1 MKRNRRDEK
10 ILFET
15 QSHLLRII
23 MCFYL
28 RAMKQL
34 GLIILGAV
42 LAQTSLAVSVLP
54 FTESF
59 EANASG
65 WVYGTSTAPIWSA
78 TGGVGNSG
86 YISAPATV
94 SGSGFGAIVFRGNDA
109 NNASGDA
116 FVGNWLSAGV
126 TTFSAYVRHN
136 ADVALNFYARFD
148 AGAGRAGSSVNF
160 LVNPNLWTV
169 LELPIANETTSFQ
182 SYGAAGT
189 GLSAFNTIFAG
200 IQNVQIA
207 LAADTA
213 NAGKTVTVDL
223 DGVSMVPE
231 PTASASLIAAGVALL
246 AFRRTR
252 LKRS

>member
-1 MKRNRRDEK
+1 MNLSMTKVFGF
-10 ILFET
+10 LVF
-15 QSHLLRII
+15 
-23 MCFYL
+23 
-28 RAMKQL
+28 L
-34 GLIILGAV
+34 GWLGN
-42 LAQTSLAVSVLP
+42 LQAVSVLP

-59 EANASG
+59 EVNSSG
-65 WVYGTSTAPIWSA
+65 WVYGTSTAPIWATSGGAVGSA
-78 TGGVGNSG
+78 
-86 YISAPATV
+86 YIS
-94 SGSGFGAIVFRGNDA
+94 GSASVIGTGFGTIVFRANDA

-126 TTFSAYVRHN
+126 TAFSAYVRHN

-160 LVNPNLWTV
+160 LVSPNSWT
-169 LELPIANETTSFQ
+169 LLQLPIVNEITSFQ

-189 GLSAFNTIFAG
+189 GQAAFNTIFGG
-200 IQNVQIA
+200 IQHVQIA

-231 PTASASLIAAGVALL
+231 PTASGLLIAAGAALL
-246 AFRRTR
+246 ASRRLR
-252 LKRS
+252 LRRS

>member
-1 MKRNRRDEK
+1 MTKVFGF
-10 ILFET
+10 LVF
-15 QSHLLRII
+15 
-23 MCFYL
+23 
-28 RAMKQL
+28 L
-34 GLIILGAV
+34 GWLGN
-42 LAQTSLAVSVLP
+42 LQAVSVLP

-59 EANASG
+59 EVNSSG
-65 WVYGTSTAPIWSA
+65 WVFGTSTAPIWATSGGAVGSA
-78 TGGVGNSG
+78 
-86 YISAPATV
+86 YIS
-94 SGSGFGAIVFRGNDA
+94 GSASVIGTGFGTIVFRANDA

-126 TTFSAYVRHN
+126 TAFSAYVRHN

-160 LVNPNLWTV
+160 LVNPNSWT
-169 LELPIANETTSFQ
+169 LLQLPIVNEITSFQ

-189 GLSAFNTIFAG
+189 GQAAFNTIFGG

-213 NAGKTVTVDL
+213 HAGKTVTVDL

-231 PTASASLIAAGVALL
+231 PTASALLVAAGAALL
-246 AFRRTR
+246 ASRRPR
-252 LKRS
+252 LRRL

>member
-1 MKRNRRDEK
+1 MKK
-10 ILFET
+10 LG
-15 QSHLLRII
+15 SLL
-23 MCFYL
+23 L
-28 RAMKQL
+28 WLA
-34 GLIILGAV
+34 
-42 LAQTSLAVSVLP
+42 LAQAGRAVSVLP

-59 EANASG
+59 EASSSG
-65 WVYGTSTAPIWSA
+65 WVYGTSSAPTWSA

-86 YISAPATV
+86 FISAPATV

-116 FVGNWLSAGV
+116 FVGNWLTAGV

-136 ADVALNFYARFD
+136 ADAALNFYARFD

-160 LVNPNLWTV
+160 LVNPNSWT
-169 LELPIANETTSFQ
+169 LLQLPILNEITSFQ

-189 GLSAFNTIFAG
+189 GQAAFNTIFGG

-207 LAADTA
+207 LSVDTV
-213 NAGKTVTVDL
+213 NAGKTVTLDL

-231 PTASASLIAAGVALL
+231 PTASVLLMAAGAALL
-246 AFRRTR
+246 ASRRLR

>member
-1 MKRNRRDEK
+1 M
-10 ILFET
+10 
-15 QSHLLRII
+15 
-23 MCFYL
+23 
-28 RAMKQL
+28 
-34 GLIILGAV
+34 
-42 LAQTSLAVSVLP
+42 
-54 FTESF
+54 
-59 EANASG
+59 
-65 WVYGTSTAPIWSA
+65 APIWATSGGAVGSA
-78 TGGVGNSG
+78 
-86 YISAPATV
+86 YIS
-94 SGSGFGAIVFRGNDA
+94 GSASVIGTGFGTIVFRANDA

-126 TTFSAYVRHN
+126 TAFSAYVRHN

-160 LVNPNLWTV
+160 LVSPNSWT
-169 LELPIANETTSFQ
+169 LLQLPIVNEITSFQ

-189 GLSAFNTIFAG
+189 GQAAFNTIFGG

-231 PTASASLIAAGVALL
+231 PTASGLLIAAGAALL
-246 AFRRTR
+246 ASRRLR
-252 LKRS
+252 LRRS

>member
-1 MKRNRRDEK
+1 MNLSMTKVFGF
-10 ILFET
+10 LVF
-15 QSHLLRII
+15 
-23 MCFYL
+23 
-28 RAMKQL
+28 L
-34 GLIILGAV
+34 GWLGN
-42 LAQTSLAVSVLP
+42 LQAVSVLP

-59 EANASG
+59 EVNSSG
-65 WVYGTSTAPIWSA
+65 WVYGTSTAPIWATSGGAVGSA
-78 TGGVGNSG
+78 
-86 YISAPATV
+86 YIS
-94 SGSGFGAIVFRGNDA
+94 GSASVIGTGFGTIVFRANDA

-126 TTFSAYVRHN
+126 TAFSAYVRHN

-160 LVNPNLWTV
+160 LVSPNNWT
-169 LELPIANETTSFQ
+169 LLQLPIVNEITSFQ

-189 GLSAFNTIFAG
+189 GQAAFNTIFGG

-231 PTASASLIAAGVALL
+231 PTTSGLLIAAGAALL
-246 AFRRTR
+246 ASRRLR
-252 LKRS
+252 LRRS

>member
-1 MKRNRRDEK
+1 MKK
-10 ILFET
+10 A
-15 QSHLLRII
+15 
-23 MCFYL
+23 YL
-28 RAMKQL
+28 IAIVL
-34 GLIILGAV
+34 G
-42 LAQTSLAVSVLP
+42 LAQTGWAVSVLP

-59 EANASG
+59 EVNSSG
-65 WVYGTSTAPIWSA
+65 WVYGTSTAPIWATSGGAVGSA
-78 TGGVGNSG
+78 
-86 YISAPATV
+86 YIS
-94 SGSGFGAIVFRGNDA
+94 GSASVIGTGFGTIVFRANDA

-126 TTFSAYVRHN
+126 TAFSAYVRHN

-160 LVNPNLWTV
+160 LVNPNSWT
-169 LELPIANETTSFQ
+169 LLQLPIVNEITSFQ

-189 GLSAFNTIFAG
+189 GQAAFDTIFGG

-231 PTASASLIAAGVALL
+231 PTASALLIAAGAALL
-246 AFRRTR
+246 ASRRLR
-252 LKRS
+252 LRRS

>member
-1 MKRNRRDEK
+1 MKK
-10 ILFET
+10 LG
-15 QSHLLRII
+15 SLL
-23 MCFYL
+23 L
-28 RAMKQL
+28 WLA
-34 GLIILGAV
+34 
-42 LAQTSLAVSVLP
+42 LAQAGQAVSVLP

-59 EANASG
+59 EASSSG
-65 WVYGTSTAPIWSA
+65 WVYGTSSAPAWSA

-86 YISAPATV
+86 FISAPATV

-116 FVGNWLSAGV
+116 FVGNWLTAGV

-160 LVNPNLWTV
+160 LVNPNSWT
-169 LELPIANETTSFQ
+169 LLQLPILNEITSFQ

-189 GLSAFNTIFAG
+189 GQAAFNTIFGG

-207 LAADTA
+207 LSVDTV
-213 NAGKTVTVDL
+213 NAGKTVTLDL

-231 PTASASLIAAGVALL
+231 PTASVLLMAAGAALL
-246 AFRRTR
+246 ASRRLR

>member
-1 MKRNRRDEK
+1 MKK
-10 ILFET
+10 T
-15 QSHLLRII
+15 
-23 MCFYL
+23 YL
-28 RAMKQL
+28 IAIVL
-34 GLIILGAV
+34 G
-42 LAQTSLAVSVLP
+42 LAQTGWAVSVLP

-59 EANASG
+59 EVNSSG
-65 WVYGTSTAPIWSA
+65 WVYGISTTPILATSGGAAGSA
-78 TGGVGNSG
+78 
-86 YISAPATV
+86 YIS
-94 SGSGFGAIVFRGNDA
+94 GSASVTGTGFGTIVFRANDA

-126 TTFSAYVRHN
+126 TAFSAYVRHN

-148 AGAGRAGSSVNF
+148 AGSGQAGSSVNF
-160 LVNPNLWTV
+160 LVSPNSWT
-169 LELPIANETTSFQ
+169 LLQLPIVNEITSFQ

-189 GLSAFNTIFAG
+189 GQAAFNKIFGG

-231 PTASASLIAAGVALL
+231 PTASGLLIAAGAALL
-246 AFRRTR
+246 ASRRLR
-252 LKRS
+252 LRRS

>member
-1 MKRNRRDEK
+1 MKK
-10 ILFET
+10 A
-15 QSHLLRII
+15 
-23 MCFYL
+23 YL
-28 RAMKQL
+28 IAIVL
-34 GLIILGAV
+34 G
-42 LAQTSLAVSVLP
+42 LAQTGWAVSVLP

-59 EANASG
+59 EVNSSG
-65 WVYGTSTAPIWSA
+65 WVYGTSTAPIWATSGGAVGSA
-78 TGGVGNSG
+78 
-86 YISAPATV
+86 YIS
-94 SGSGFGAIVFRGNDA
+94 GSASVIGTGFGTIVFRANDA

-126 TTFSAYVRHN
+126 TAFSAYVRHN

-160 LVNPNLWTV
+160 LVNPNSWT
-169 LELPIANETTSFQ
+169 LLQLPIVNEITSFQ

-189 GLSAFNTIFAG
+189 GQAAFNTIFGG

-231 PTASASLIAAGVALL
+231 PTASALLIAAGAALL
-246 AFRRTR
+246 ASRRLR
-252 LKRS
+252 LRRS

>member
-1 MKRNRRDEK
+1 MRKP
-10 ILFET
+10 
-15 QSHLLRII
+15 
-23 MCFYL
+23 YL
-28 RAMKQL
+28 AAVVL
-34 GLIILGAV
+34 V
-42 LAQTSLAVSVLP
+42 LAQTGWAVSVLP

-59 EANASG
+59 EVNSSG
-65 WVYGTSTAPIWSA
+65 WVYSTSSAPNWSA
-78 TGGVGNSG
+78 SGGVDNTA

-116 FVGNWLSAGV
+116 FVGNWLTAGV

-136 ADVALNFYARFD
+136 GVVALNFYGRFV

-160 LVNPNLWTV
+160 LVNPNSWT
-169 LELPIANETTSFQ
+169 LLQLPILNEITSFQ

-189 GLSAFNTIFAG
+189 GQAAFNTIFGG

-207 LAADTA
+207 LSVDTV
-213 NAGKTVTVDL
+213 NAGKTVTLDL

-231 PTASASLIAAGVALL
+231 PTASVLLMAAGAALL
-246 AFRRTR
+246 ASRRLR

>member
-1 MKRNRRDEK
+1 V
-10 ILFET
+10 I
-15 QSHLLRII
+15 
-23 MCFYL
+23 
-28 RAMKQL
+28 
-34 GLIILGAV
+34 
-42 LAQTSLAVSVLP
+42 
-54 FTESF
+54 
-59 EANASG
+59 
-65 WVYGTSTAPIWSA
+65 GT
-78 TGGVGNSG
+78 
-86 YISAPATV
+86 
-94 SGSGFGAIVFRGNDA
+94 GFGTIVFRANDA

-126 TTFSAYVRHN
+126 TAFSAYVRHN

-160 LVNPNLWTV
+160 LVSPNSWT
-169 LELPIANETTSFQ
+169 LLQLPIVNEITSFQ

-189 GLSAFNTIFAG
+189 GQPAFNTIFGG

-231 PTASASLIAAGVALL
+231 PTASGLLIAAGAALL
-246 AFRRTR
+246 ASRRLR
-252 LKRS
+252 LRRS

>member
-1 MKRNRRDEK
+1 MTKVFGF
-10 ILFET
+10 LVF
-15 QSHLLRII
+15 
-23 MCFYL
+23 
-28 RAMKQL
+28 L
-34 GLIILGAV
+34 GWL
-42 LAQTSLAVSVLP
+42 QTVQAVSVLP

-59 EANASG
+59 EVNASG
-65 WVYGTSTAPIWSA
+65 WVYGTSTTPIWASS
-78 TGGVGNSG
+78 GGAVGNG
-86 YISAPATV
+86 YISGTASVIGT
-94 SGSGFGAIVFRGNDA
+94 GFGTIVFRANDA

-126 TTFSAYVRHN
+126 IAFSAYVRHN
-136 ADVALNFYARFD
+136 ADVALNFYARLD

-160 LVNPNLWTV
+160 LVTPNNWTL
-169 LELPIANETTSFQ
+169 LELPIANEITSFQ

-189 GLSAFNTIFAG
+189 GQAAFNTIFGG

-231 PTASASLIAAGVALL
+231 PTASVSLISAGVALL
-246 AFRRTR
+246 ASRRIR

>member
-1 MKRNRRDEK
+1 MTKVFGF
-10 ILFET
+10 LVF
-15 QSHLLRII
+15 
-23 MCFYL
+23 
-28 RAMKQL
+28 L
-34 GLIILGAV
+34 GWLGN
-42 LAQTSLAVSVLP
+42 LQAVSVLP

-59 EANASG
+59 EVNSSG
-65 WVYGTSTAPIWSA
+65 WVFGTSTAPIWATSGGAVGSA
-78 TGGVGNSG
+78 
-86 YISAPATV
+86 YIS
-94 SGSGFGAIVFRGNDA
+94 GSASVIGTGFGTIVFRANDA

-126 TTFSAYVRHN
+126 TAFSAYVRHN

-160 LVNPNLWTV
+160 LVSPNSWT
-169 LELPIANETTSFQ
+169 LLQLPIVNEITSFQ

-189 GLSAFNTIFAG
+189 GQAAFNTIFGG

-231 PTASASLIAAGVALL
+231 PTASGLLIAAGAALL
-246 AFRRTR
+246 ASRRLR
-252 LKRS
+252 LRRS

>member
-1 MKRNRRDEK
+1 MLNR
-10 ILFET
+10 
-15 QSHLLRII
+15 
-23 MCFYL
+23 
-28 RAMKQL
+28 
-34 GLIILGAV
+34 AV
-42 LAQTSLAVSVLP
+42 IFVAFGFVQASWAVSVLP
-54 FTESF
+54 FAESF

-65 WVYGTSTAPIWSA
+65 WVYGTSSAPTWSA

-86 YISAPATV
+86 FISAPAIV

-116 FVGNWLSAGV
+116 FVGNWLASAV

-136 ADVALNFYARFD
+136 ADAALNFYARFD

-160 LVNPNLWTV
+160 LVNPNIWT
-169 LELPIANETTSFQ
+169 LLQLPILNETTSFQ

-189 GLSAFNTIFAG
+189 GQSAFNTIFGG

-207 LAADTA
+207 MAADTA
-213 NAGKTVTVDL
+213 NAGKAVTVDL

-246 AFRRTR
+246 AYRRIL

>member
-1 MKRNRRDEK
+1 MLNR
-10 ILFET
+10 
-15 QSHLLRII
+15 
-23 MCFYL
+23 
-28 RAMKQL
+28 
-34 GLIILGAV
+34 AV
-42 LAQTSLAVSVLP
+42 IFVAFGFVQASWAVSVLP

-65 WVYGTSTAPIWSA
+65 WVYGTSSAPTWSA

-86 YISAPATV
+86 FISAPAIV

-116 FVGNWLSAGV
+116 FVGNWLASAV

-160 LVNPNLWTV
+160 LVNPNSWT
-169 LELPIANETTSFQ
+169 LLQLPILNETTSFQ

-189 GLSAFNTIFAG
+189 GQTAFNTIFGG

-207 LAADTA
+207 LSVDTV
-213 NAGKTVTVDL
+213 NTGKAVTVDL
-223 DGVSMVPE
+223 DSVSIVPE
-231 PTASASLIAAGVALL
+231 PSVTTLLLVAGGFMAW
-246 AFRRTR
+246 RRR
-252 LKRS
+252 KLCP

>member
-1 MKRNRRDEK
+1 MTKVFGF
-10 ILFET
+10 LVF
-15 QSHLLRII
+15 
-23 MCFYL
+23 
-28 RAMKQL
+28 L
-34 GLIILGAV
+34 GWLGN
-42 LAQTSLAVSVLP
+42 LQAVSVLP

-59 EANASG
+59 EVNSSG
-65 WVYGTSTAPIWSA
+65 WVYGTSTAPIWATSGGAVGSA
-78 TGGVGNSG
+78 
-86 YISAPATV
+86 YIS
-94 SGSGFGAIVFRGNDA
+94 GSASVIGTGFGTIVFRANDA

-126 TTFSAYVRHN
+126 TAFSAYVRHN

-160 LVNPNLWTV
+160 LVSPNSWT
-169 LELPIANETTSFQ
+169 LLQRPIVHEITSFQ

-189 GLSAFNTIFAG
+189 GQPAFNTIFGG

-231 PTASASLIAAGVALL
+231 PTASGLLIAAGAALL
-246 AFRRTR
+246 ASRRLR
-252 LKRS
+252 LRRS

>member
-1 MKRNRRDEK
+1 MTKVFGF
-10 ILFET
+10 LVF
-15 QSHLLRII
+15 
-23 MCFYL
+23 
-28 RAMKQL
+28 L
-34 GLIILGAV
+34 GWLGN
-42 LAQTSLAVSVLP
+42 LQAVSVLP

-59 EANASG
+59 EVNSSG
-65 WVYGTSTAPIWSA
+65 WVYGTSTAPIWATSGGAVGSA
-78 TGGVGNSG
+78 
-86 YISAPATV
+86 YIS
-94 SGSGFGAIVFRGNDA
+94 GSASVIGTGFGTIVFRANDA

-126 TTFSAYVRHN
+126 TAFSAYVRHN

-160 LVNPNLWTV
+160 LVSPNSWAL
-169 LELPIANETTSFQ
+169 LQLPIVNEITSFQ

-189 GLSAFNTIFAG
+189 GQAAFNTIFGG

-231 PTASASLIAAGVALL
+231 PTASGLLIAAGAALL
-246 AFRRTR
+246 ASRRLR
-252 LKRS
+252 LRRS

>member
-1 MKRNRRDEK
+1 MTKVFGF
-10 ILFET
+10 LVF
-15 QSHLLRII
+15 
-23 MCFYL
+23 
-28 RAMKQL
+28 L
-34 GLIILGAV
+34 GWLGN
-42 LAQTSLAVSVLP
+42 LQAVSVLP

-59 EANASG
+59 EVNSSG
-65 WVYGTSTAPIWSA
+65 WVYGTSTAPIWATSGGAVGSA
-78 TGGVGNSG
+78 H
-86 YISAPATV
+86 I
-94 SGSGFGAIVFRGNDA
+94 SGSASVIGTGFGTIVFRANDA

-126 TTFSAYVRHN
+126 TAFSAYVRHN

-160 LVNPNLWTV
+160 LVNPNSWT
-169 LELPIANETTSFQ
+169 LLQLPIVNEITSFQ

-189 GLSAFNTIFAG
+189 GQAAFNTIFGG

-213 NAGKTVTVDL
+213 HAGKTVTVDL

-231 PTASASLIAAGVALL
+231 PTASALLVAAGAALL
-246 AFRRTR
+246 ASRRPR
-252 LKRS
+252 LRRL

>member
-1 MKRNRRDEK
+1 MKK
-10 ILFET
+10 LG
-15 QSHLLRII
+15 SLL
-23 MCFYL
+23 L
-28 RAMKQL
+28 WL
-34 GLIILGAV
+34 T
-42 LAQTSLAVSVLP
+42 LAQAGRAVSVLP

-59 EANASG
+59 EASSSG
-65 WVYGTSTAPIWSA
+65 WVYGTSSAPTWSA

-86 YISAPATV
+86 FISAPATV

-116 FVGNWLSAGV
+116 FVGNWLTAGV

-160 LVNPNLWTV
+160 LVNPNSWT
-169 LELPIANETTSFQ
+169 LLQLPILNEITSFQ

-189 GLSAFNTIFAG
+189 GQAAFNTIFGG

-207 LAADTA
+207 LSVDTV
-213 NAGKTVTVDL
+213 NAGKTVTLDL

-231 PTASASLIAAGVALL
+231 PTASVLLMAAGAALL
-246 AFRRTR
+246 ASRRLR